1 MLEIS
6 ELDYT
11 EGQMEQCGKSAGI
24 LESVQEDNSTKV
36 YEKCTAVSIMSVS
49 KIECSC
55 TVARFF
61 TEILC
66 RLPCIREE

>member
-1 MLEIS
+1 
-6 ELDYT
+6 
-11 EGQMEQCGKSAGI
+11 MEQYVNCTGI

-49 KIECSC
+49 KIRGSC

-61 TEILC
+61 TEILY
-66 RLPCIREE
+66 RVLRIIEE